1 MGKSS
6 WFYNNRHILLP
17 MIKLLLK
24 KKETKHSNE

>member
-6 WFYNNRHILLP
+6 WLYNNRHILLP
-17 MIKLLLK
+17 MIKLFL